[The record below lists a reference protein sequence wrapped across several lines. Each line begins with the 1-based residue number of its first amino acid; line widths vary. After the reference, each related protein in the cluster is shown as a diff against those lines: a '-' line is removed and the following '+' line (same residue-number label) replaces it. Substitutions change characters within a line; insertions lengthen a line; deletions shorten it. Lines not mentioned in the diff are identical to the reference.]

1 MPPKTKLCLL
11 IAQQCRTLYTLTFFH
26 CTNSSI
32 LFTNGH
38 VFSSSKTAWISKS
51 RERVRAQIITTFL
64 LQMGNRLVKERGCV
78 GGVGQQ
84 VTLQVQY
91 RGTNHHLP
99 SPPPPSPPHHH
110 LNLQH
115 NPYYYDCQHAW
126 SSGMLAE
133 DYAEIVD
140 EEGDYSSPA
149 RDYELDRARIE
160 LSEIIG
166 EVTTQI
172 FGLKYFSLWGVAR
185 IS

>member
-51 RERVRAQIITTFL
+51 RERVRAQIITTSL
-64 LQMGNRLVKERGCV
+64 LQMGNRLGKGRGCV

-84 VTLQVQY
+84 VTLQVVQY
-91 RGTNHHLP
+91 RGTNHPPP
-99 SPPPPSPPHHH
+99 SPPPPSPPSHH

-115 NPYYYDCQHAW
+115 NPWLPTRLVVRYTGRGLRRDCRRGGRLLFSCQRLW
-126 SSGMLAE
+126 TGP
-133 DYAEIVD
+133 
-140 EEGDYSSPA
+140 GK
-149 RDYELDRARIE
+149 DRAQRNHWRGNN
-160 LSEIIG
+160 SEFWS
-166 EVTTQI
+166 QI
-172 FGLKYFSLWGVAR
+172 LFLWGVAR

>member
-51 RERVRAQIITTFL
+51 RERVREQIITTFL

-91 RGTNHHLP
+91 RGTAFTTTTISSFSSSQSSTQSVIANTLGRQVYWPRTTPRLSTRRATTLLLP
-99 SPPPPSPPHHH
+99 ETM
-110 LNLQH
+110 NWTGQ
-115 NPYYYDCQHAW
+115 
-126 SSGMLAE
+126 G
-133 DYAEIVD
+133 
-140 EEGDYSSPA
+140 
-149 RDYELDRARIE
+149 
-160 LSEIIG
+160 
-166 EVTTQI
+166 
-172 FGLKYFSLWGVAR
+172 
-185 IS
+185 